1 MKTRI
6 RAKPS
11 LRMLPLCLL
20 YRWQPAIREA
30 MTEINT
36 IVLCIQVRIVAVGG
50 ICPSCIIV
58 TKLNLKHWPRMNEST

>member
-1 MKTRI
+1 M
-6 RAKPS
+6 PS

-20 YRWQPAIREA
+20 YRWQPATREA

-36 IVLCIQVRIVAVGG
+36 IVLCIQVRIVVVGV

>member
-1 MKTRI
+1 M
-6 RAKPS
+6 PS

-30 MTEINT
+30 MTEINI

-50 ICPSCIIV
+50 YLSV
-58 TKLNLKHWPRMNEST
+58 LHHRYKVELEALAQDE